1 MFFFNEHQ
9 NQLSMSYLSAM
20 GQHDDHAAVILGM
33 ILLRQS
39 QQLMFDL
46 LECGIN
52 R

>member
-1 MFFFNEHQ
+1 MNCKQHQ
-9 NQLSMSYLSAM
+9 NQLSVSYLSTM

-33 ILLRQS
+33 ILLGQS

-46 LECGIN
+46 LEYGIN